1 LTYVAGLVGSGG
13 EGSAAQI
20 TGVFNVIGQILAN
33 GKRVDDTH
41 THTAQGANAVTT
53 PPN

>member
-1 LTYVAGLVGSGG
+1 MEIVQNPTKLPKTVDV
-13 EGSAAQI
+13 
-20 TGVFNVIGQILAN
+20 ILAN

-41 THTAQGANAVTT
+41 THIAQGANAVTT